1 MTRPPARSDRLE
13 HALRLLAEE
22 ARERLARHPSGHLA
36 AGAADRLELAV
47 AVPAAVRGVRFGELA
62 GEVDAALDAAVAAL
76 VAHRAAFRP
85 GAVFCLRCGG
95 AECAHATPGGP
106 REVFAGY
113 GRTGLPRFLDFAQL
127 LLERGDRRVDRLYDE
142 PPALLAHTVL
152 GRDLAG
158 DLLPA
163 YRASAADH
171 RLHGQVAAG
180 WWRVPGEDG
189 RREPLALTFQI
200 ASTRPAGGRRRFG
213 VNVLGRAPGGRP
225 LADLL
230 DALGELPWAAAVRW
244 AQAEVESIERGERE
258 VRGAG
263 RLDGEGGEATGGGET
278 RGGAT
283 ADSEAPRSEAAGLV
297 AGGGED
303 RADEVGGGEAGEA
316 GGRKRR
322 DARRRAARALDNRL
336 LGVLN
341 GLARRLEKDRRAA
354 ERKTH
359 HARERH
365 AQGDRPTDM
374 ALADLARA
382 GTEAVLVD
390 RRQDTLVVLGDRGRT
405 HVFSAEGKHVTSV
418 RYPPETI
425 ERRRQ
430 RDLWRP
436 AAPEE
441 VAALREKLAAGGAAA
456 GG

>member
-13 HALRLLAEE
+13 QALRLLAEE

-36 AGAADRLELAV
+36 AAADERLKLVLE
-47 AVPAAVRGVRFGELA
+47 VPAAARGVRFDDLA
-62 GEVDAALDAAVAAL
+62 GPLDAALDAAVAAL

-113 GRTGLPRFLDFAQL
+113 GGTGLPRFLDFAQL
-127 LLERGDRRVDRLYDE
+127 LLERGDPRVDRLYDE

-152 GRDLAG
+152 GRDLAAE
-158 DLLPA
+158 LLPA
-163 YRASAADH
+163 YRASDAGH

-180 WWRVPGEDG
+180 WWRVPGEAG

-200 ASTRPAGGRRRFG
+200 ASTRPAGGQRRFG

-230 DALGELPWAAAVRW
+230 DDLGELPWAAAVRW
-244 AQAEVESIERGERE
+244 AQAEVEAIERGEGGDRE
-258 VRGAG
+258 G
-263 RLDGEGGEATGGGET
+263 D
-278 RGGAT
+278 
-283 ADSEAPRSEAAGLV
+283 
-297 AGGGED
+297 
-303 RADEVGGGEAGEA
+303 
-316 GGRKRR
+316 
-322 DARRRAARALDNRL
+322 ARALDSRL

-354 ERKTH
+354 ERKTK

-365 AQGDRPTDM
+365 AQRDRPTDM
-374 ALADLARA
+374 ALVDLARA
-382 GTEAVLVD
+382 GDEAVLVD
-390 RRQDTLVVLGDRGRT
+390 RRQDTLVVLGERGRT
-405 HVFSAEGKHVTSV
+405 HVFSAEGKHVTSI
-418 RYPPETI
+418 RYPPEAI

-441 VAALREKLAAGGAAA
+441 VAALREKLSAGGAAA